1 MNYSFSGGIRQ
12 YKVTYTKQPFINTYF
27 GYSFN
32 YSQVFK
38 MPHEF
43 SAELSGSY
51 NNASYNGT
59 QKVEGILRMNIGI
72 KKELK
77 NNKGSFLLAVNDL
90 LRREKYNIHY
100 GTLTQEAFSIKN
112 QVIVYTETS
121 GFPVV
126 RLTYSRSF
134 GTKKATAPRAGGSG
148 DEQERIR
155 RE

>member
-1 MNYSFSGGIRQ
+1 MNYSFSGGLRQ
-12 YKVTYTKQPFINTYF
+12 YKATYTKQSFVNTYF

-32 YSQVFK
+32 YSQAFK
-38 MPHEF
+38 MPRAF
-43 SAELSGSY
+43 SAEISGSY
-51 NNASYNGT
+51 TNASYNGT

-77 NNKGSFLLAVNDL
+77 NNRGSFQLAVNDL
-90 LRREKYNIHY
+90 LMREKYDIQY

-112 QVIVYTETS
+112 HIIVYTETS
-121 GFPVV
+121 RFPII
-126 RLTYSRSF
+126 RLTYSRAF
-134 GTKKATAPRAGGSG
+134 GTKKTTGGRTNSSG